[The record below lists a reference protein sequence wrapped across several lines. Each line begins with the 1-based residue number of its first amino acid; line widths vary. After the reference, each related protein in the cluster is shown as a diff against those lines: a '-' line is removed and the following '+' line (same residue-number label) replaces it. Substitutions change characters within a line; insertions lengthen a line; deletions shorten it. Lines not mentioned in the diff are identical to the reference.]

1 MGSKKGQ
8 KNKQNKRN
16 QQNRQNQPKPN
27 KPEQQEQEKRSV
39 LTEEVEEIKEIV
51 EWKPE
56 PRRVSKKAEN
66 RYADFWNKVTKITG
80 SMASAVVTWFGKV
93 CRDARS
99 LVILCGALGLGL
111 LIAVIVLAVRLGGV
125 TKELEA
131 VQAMS
136 AGLQEE
142 LNVTK
147 QELSE
152 NQKLLSAK
160 DAEVKEV
167 AVLPTV
173 TPVPTVTPLPTVT
186 PVVKKYVVCVDAGH
200 GDWDGGAVF
209 RDEAGR
215 ELRDEKNDNLR
226 MSKWLRDALEVYGV
240 EVVLTRET
248 DIYLELKERTAIA
261 NEANAD
267 VLISFHRNSFGGE
280 DDVRG
285 VEFWIHSSQ
294 PQGAKELANSM
305 LDAIMEV
312 GGMPDRGVK
321 YGSMDSFRED
331 FEINRSAK
339 MTSMIVEL
347 GFISSAADNEA
358 YDIYGK
364 QYAEGMAKA
373 IYDWLEAQ
381 NSLVE

>member
-1 MGSKKGQ
+1 MGSNKAQ
-8 KNKQNKRN
+8 KNRQN
-16 QQNRQNQPKPN
+16 QNRQNQN
-27 KPEQQEQEKRSV
+27 KQNQNKQEQERISF
-39 LTEEVEEIKEIV
+39 LEEEMEEIKEIV
-51 EWKPE
+51 ERKPE
-56 PRRVSKKAEN
+56 QKKETKPAEN
-66 RYADFWNKVTKITG
+66 RYAVLWNKAKQIATKNV
-80 SMASAVVTWFGKV
+80 SAAVKWLGTV

-99 LVILCGALGLGL
+99 LVIFGGVLGLGL

-125 TKELEA
+125 TKELES

-136 AGLQEE
+136 VSLQEE
-142 LNVTK
+142 LATAK

-152 NQKLLSAK
+152 NQKLLLTK
-160 DAEVKEV
+160 DSQQVQKV
-167 AVLPTV
+167 TMMPTV
-173 TPVPTVTPLPTVT
+173 TPVPTATPIPTAT

-226 MSKWLRDALEVYGV
+226 MSKWFREALETYGV
-240 EVVLTRET
+240 EVILTRET
-248 DIYLELKERTAIA
+248 DVYLELKERTAIA
-261 NEANAD
+261 NNANAD
-267 VLISFHRNSFGGE
+267 VLISFHRNSFNGE

-321 YGSMDSFRED
+321 YGSMDSLRED

-358 YDIYGK
+358 YDAHGK
-364 QYAEGMAKA
+364 EYAEKMAKA
-373 IYDWLEAQ
+373 VYDWLEAQ
-381 NSLVE
+381 NATEE